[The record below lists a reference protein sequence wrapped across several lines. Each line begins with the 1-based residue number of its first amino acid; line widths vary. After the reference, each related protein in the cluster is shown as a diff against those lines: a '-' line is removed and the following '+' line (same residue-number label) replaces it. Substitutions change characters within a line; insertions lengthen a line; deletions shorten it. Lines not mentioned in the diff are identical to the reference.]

1 MKKNIHILETDQ
13 PSRFYFNMKGI
24 LSKDELKV
32 RLKNQNINITSSEE
46 IKVDT
51 WITNG
56 IDVFKPS
63 DMPEYSLVYA
73 NKYWKKVILSTDP
86 TLIAD
91 GVQAIDDKFL
101 EWFCQNPTCEF
112 VEVKE
117 LLSNNGNA
125 FYGYKIIIPQEEPK
139 LDNLEERFKRDMS
152 MVVMPLDNEN
162 IPEEPNKLY
171 VVINLIELYKMVV
184 M

>member
-1 MKKNIHILETDQ
+1 MKNIHILATNQ
-13 PSRFYFNMKGI
+13 PSRLFLNHKGVLDLYPI
-24 LSKDELKV
+24 LSNLQEA
-32 RLKNQNINITSSEE
+32 RHIYITSSQK
-46 IKVDT
+46 IAKGVNT
-51 WITNG
+51 WYLDKFLNKPRNSG
-56 IDVFKPS
+56 GAEYAFEQDVI
-63 DMPEYSLVYA
+63 
-73 NKYWKKVILSTDP
+73 ILTTDLF
-86 TLIAD
+86 LIEHSI
-91 GVQAIDDKFL
+91 QAIDDKFL
-101 EWFCQNPTCEF
+101 ERFCQNPTCEF